1 MGPLTRDGVPDRE
14 RRGER
19 EREREREYPDIE
31 REHETAE
38 VN

>member
-19 EREREREYPDIE
+19 EREREYPDIE